1 MDSPKGKHKAH
12 RNLLKKLVNEI
23 EAAVSNDRASLH
35 DLQVLADRLDGIT
48 GELKSIDREIAPYLR
63 GSDIE
68 QEFLHVAEYIDKGA
82 SYLSK
87 LKYRILQLQPSEEP
101 APPNLNSTAADT
113 PTSSHSIRLPRLE
126 LLKYKGTPRNW
137 PPFWEQFQTV
147 VHKNPA
153 LTDVDKFAY
162 LQSSLT
168 GPAAAAIAG
177 LSASS
182 RRHQDA
188 RAILTARF
196 AKEDIIVKD
205 HVEHLID
212 SQPNPSTADV
222 RGLRPLYD
230 DIEANIGG
238 LQALK
243 ITEESFSTV
252 LQPIILR
259 SLPRELVLEYYRRGE
274 QINEH
279 PSSSG
284 NDAVGKQTSSASQ
297 SSLRS
302 LLDFINREVEARE
315 RCESCSV
322 QTDPNMGAK
331 QTEASRS
338 YENLFK

>member
-1 MDSPKGKHKAH
+1 MVRIHPVNNTFTLGAADTARAQAH
-12 RNLLKKLVNEI
+12 LRITSLM
-23 EAAVSNDRASLH
+23 VSGTAFTVH
-35 DLQVLADRLDGIT
+35 IY
-48 GELKSIDREIAPYLR
+48 APPPDDALR
-63 GSDIE
+63 GVLYHAFDDFAICWATPP
-68 QEFLHVAEYIDKGA
+68 QFTQRQAHFDQL
-82 SYLSK
+82 
-87 LKYRILQLQPSEEP
+87 LQPSEEP
-101 APPNLNSTAADT
+101 APPHLNSTATDT

-126 LLKYKGTPRNW
+126 LLKFKGTPRNW

-147 VHKNPA
+147 VHENPA

-177 LSASS
+177 RSASS

-188 RAILTARF
+188 RAILIARF

-205 HVEHLID
+205 HAEHLVD
-212 SQPNPSTADV
+212 SQPNRSTADV
-222 RGLRPLYD
+222 RGLHRLYD
-230 DIEANIGG
+230 NIEANIRG
-238 LQALK
+238 LRALK

-284 NDAVGKQTSSASQ
+284 NDAVGEQTSSASQ

-315 RCESCSV
+315 RGES
-322 QTDPNMGAK
+322 
-331 QTEASRS
+331 
-338 YENLFK
+338 